1 MCPEINVPAIMD
13 HFERRGYPG
22 YLHYVLDKKT
32 GKYKKNPGYN
42 TGTEIREAIFRAYQQ
57 LVERHGHRIAHDD
70 LLTQLQEIDDDMGDF
85 DLFVAGGMCLIA
97 AEDEQNFYKGE
108 EEEDG
113 DDVEDYF
120 RARYY

>member
-1 MCPEINVPAIMD
+1 
-13 HFERRGYPG
+13 
-22 YLHYVLDKKT
+22 
-32 GKYKKNPGYN
+32 
-42 TGTEIREAIFRAYQQ
+42 
-57 LVERHGHRIAHDD
+57 
-70 LLTQLQEIDDDMGDF
+70 MGDF

>member
-1 MCPEINVPAIMD
+1 M
-13 HFERRGYPG
+13 
-22 YLHYVLDKKT
+22 LDKKT